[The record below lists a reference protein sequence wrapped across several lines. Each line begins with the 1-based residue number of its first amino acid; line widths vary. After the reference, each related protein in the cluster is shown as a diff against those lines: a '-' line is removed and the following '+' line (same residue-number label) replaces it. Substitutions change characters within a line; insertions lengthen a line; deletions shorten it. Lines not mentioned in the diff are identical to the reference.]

1 VAENQHESRRPVP
14 SDPVPAAASRLRRAR
29 TAVLAHFFVA
39 GMVIAVWASRI
50 PEVKQRAGLNDGE
63 LSLALL
69 GLAVGSLAAMQ
80 VAGRMV
86 DRYGSAAV
94 MPPAALLASLALLA
108 PGFANSLP
116 YLFTALTAIGLGSGL
131 LGVPMNVHAAR
142 VERRYGRPIMA
153 SFHAAFSVG
162 GFTGAAV
169 GGASAHLGVSAPL
182 TFAAVALAMSA
193 LALAVR
199 PWLLRGRDLD
209 AAAATGPTPSG
220 GGARARRGVP
230 LRIVLF
236 GAAAFCCMLAEGS
249 VTDWAAV
256 YLHDARNASGA
267 VAALGFSAF
276 SALMAAGRLVGD
288 RLTATLGT
296 VTIVRGGALLAFAGL
311 ALTLATPWAPAG
323 IAGFAVMGAGLSC
336 VIPQVFG
343 AAVEYDPRRAGR
355 NLGFVSAMGQLGL
368 LSGPVAIG
376 AVAHTV
382 DIAAALAV
390 PAALCV
396 GIALVAPALRGAVA
410 TRTAPAGTTA

>member
-1 VAENQHESRRPVP
+1 
-14 SDPVPAAASRLRRAR
+14 
-29 TAVLAHFFVA
+29 
-39 GMVIAVWASRI
+39 MIIAVWASRI
-50 PEVKQRAGLNDGE
+50 PEIKQQAGLNDGE

-80 VAGRMV
+80 FTGRMV
-86 DRYGSAAV
+86 DRHGSAAV
-94 MPPAALLASLALLA
+94 MLPAAVFASLALVG
-108 PGFANSLP
+108 PGFAHSLP
-116 YLFTALTAIGLGSGL
+116 YLFTALVAVGFGCGM

-153 SFHAAFSVG
+153 SFHAAFSIG

-169 GGASAHLGVSAPL
+169 GGATALLGLGAAL
-182 TFAAVALAMSA
+182 TFVSVAAV
-193 LALAVR
+193 LAVLAVAVR
-199 PWLLRGRDLD
+199 GWLLRGPDTV
-209 AAAATGPTPSG
+209 AATAAGRP
-220 GGARARRGVP
+220 ARERSRGIP

-256 YLHDARNASGA
+256 YLHDARGASGA

-296 VTIVRGGALLAFAGL
+296 VTIVRGGALLAAAGL
-311 ALTLATPWAPAG
+311 ALTLLTPWAVTG
-323 IAGFAVMGAGLSC
+323 VAGFAIMGAGLSC

-355 NLGFVSAMGQLGL
+355 NLGFVSAMGQVGL

-382 DIAAALAV
+382 DIAVALAV
-390 PAALCV
+390 PATLCV
-396 GIALVAPALRGAVA
+396 AIALSASALRGAVA
-410 TRTAPAGTTA
+410 TRTAPAGTSA

>member
-1 VAENQHESRRPVP
+1 VPENQHESRLPVP
-14 SDPVPAAASRLRRAR
+14 SDPAQPRAARLRRAR
-29 TAVLAHFFVA
+29 AAVLAYFFVA

-63 LSLALL
+63 LSVALL

-86 DRYGSAAV
+86 DRYGSSSV
-94 MPPAALLASLALLA
+94 MLPAALLASLALIG

-116 YLFTALTAIGLGSGL
+116 YLFTALAAVGLGSGL

-153 SFHAAFSVG
+153 SFHAAFSIG
-162 GFTGAAV
+162 GFVGSAL
-169 GGASAHLGVSAPL
+169 GGATAYLGVSAPL
-182 TFAAVALAMSA
+182 TFIAVALAMA
-193 LALAVR
+193 ALAVAAR
-199 PWLLRGRDLD
+199 KWLLRGPDTVS
-209 AAAATGPTPSG
+209 ATATPAHTG
-220 GGARARRGVP
+220 VRRGIP

-249 VTDWAAV
+249 VADWAAV
-256 YLHDARNASGA
+256 YLHDAREASGA

-296 VTIVRGGALLAFAGL
+296 VTIVRGGALLAASGL
-311 ALTLATPWAPAG
+311 ALTLFTPWAAVG
-323 IAGFAVMGAGLSC
+323 VIGFAVMGAGLSC
-336 VIPQVFG
+336 IIPQVFG

-355 NLGFVSAMGQLGL
+355 NLGFVSAMGQVGL

-382 DIAAALAV
+382 DIAVALVV
-390 PAALCV
+390 PAVLCT
-396 GIALVAPALRGAVA
+396 GIALMAPALRGAVA
-410 TRTAPAGTTA
+410 TRTAPAGTSA